1 MTRVVLGGTPR
12 STSRQLGA
20 IAAITLGGAAA
31 LAAVGFAGLTYAVA
45 RFIVTPAKTHHERIR
60 IISVDRTARTVALT
74 STPDTR
80 LPGRYGFH
88 FDDGRGYA
96 RLGEI
101 VHDNGDVVV
110 RRFDAVDDGV
120 LSSAKR
126 GGLLGWYYRR
136 PADLGLPF
144 TEVRVDTPIGPAPAW
159 LVPPA
164 DAEPGDDTLGG
175 RWAIV
180 VHGRGVVR
188 AETLRAVP
196 SFREAGW
203 ASLVVSYRNDG
214 EAPAS
219 DDHRYGLGLTEW
231 ADVEAAIDYAVDH
244 GATDVVLMG
253 WSMGG
258 ALVLQTLLHTAHS
271 DVVRGIVLESAVVDW
286 RTTLRYQGDHLHL
299 PMPMQ
304 DIVLS
309 ILGGPHLSAITGQ
322 AEPIDFDALDLVT
335 GADQITVP
343 TLILHSD
350 DDGFVPSTSAHA
362 LAAALP
368 ELVDFE
374 VFSVARHTKL
384 WNIDPERF
392 DRVIREWLERLR
404 PASGR
409 TERSGRRSAAE

>member
-1 MTRVVLGGTPR
+1 MSPTRSPGRVIG
-12 STSRQLGA
+12 
-20 IAAITLGGAAA
+20 IAAAISAGSVAVAAA
-31 LAAVGFAGLTYAVA
+31 AGFAGLTYAVA
-45 RFIVTPAKTHHERIR
+45 RFIVTPARGHHERIR
-60 IISVDRTARTVALT
+60 VISVDRTARTVALT

-101 VHDNGDVVV
+101 VHDNGEVVV
-110 RRFDAVDDGV
+110 RRVDAVDEGV
-120 LSSAKR
+120 LSKAKR

-144 TEVRVDTPIGPAPAW
+144 AEVRVETPIGPAPAW
-159 LVPPA
+159 LVPPI
-164 DAEPGDDTLGG
+164 DAEPGDDSLGG

-180 VHGRGVVR
+180 VHGRGVIR

-196 SFREAGW
+196 SFRESGYAT
-203 ASLVVSYRNDG
+203 LVVSYRNDG

-231 ADVEAAIDYAVDH
+231 ADVEAAVEFAVAR
-244 GATDVVLMG
+244 GARDVVLMG

-258 ALVLQTLLHTAHS
+258 ALVLQTLLRTAHP
-271 DVVRGIVLESAVVDW
+271 DVIRGLVLESPVVDW

-299 PMPMQ
+299 PQPMQ
-304 DIVLS
+304 DIVLQ
-309 ILGGPHLSAITGQ
+309 ILGGPRLSVITGQ
-322 AEPIDFDALDLVT
+322 AEPIDFDALDLVK
-335 GADQITVP
+335 GADKIRVP
-343 TLILHSD
+343 ILILHSD
-350 DDGFVPSTSAHA
+350 DDGFVPSTASHA
-362 LAAALP
+362 LAEALP
-368 ELVDFE
+368 DLVEFE

-392 DRVIREWLERLR
+392 DRTIRGWLSRL
-404 PASGR
+404 PLATGR
-409 TERSGRRSAAE
+409 REHSGRR